1 MSLNKVL
8 LIGNVGKDPEVR
20 NLESG
25 AKTASFTL
33 ATSERYKDRSGETR
47 EMTEWHNIVAWR
59 GLADLAEN
67 YIRKG
72 SQIYVEGRIRSRS
85 YTDRDGNTRYITE
98 IQADA
103 IQLLG
108 RKSDNPASQNGGNY
122 GHQGGYGGNQGGYG
136 QQQGGY
142 APAQQPAPRPAAPA
156 PAPAPFVEEGDAG
169 DDLPF

>member
-33 ATSERYKDRSGETR
+33 ATSERYKDRSGETK

-67 YIRKG
+67 FIRKG

-85 YTDRDGNTRYITE
+85 YTDRDGNTKYITE
-98 IQADA
+98 IQADS

-108 RKSDNPASQNGGNY
+108 RKSDNPASQNTGNNN
-122 GHQGGYGGNQGGYG
+122 GHQGSYGGNQGGYS
-136 QQQGGY
+136 
-142 APAQQPAPRPAAPA
+142 APAPRPVSAAAPAPA
-156 PAPAPFVEEGDAG
+156 PAPAPFVDEGDAG

>member
-25 AKTASFTL
+25 AKTASFAL

-59 GLADLAEN
+59 GLADLAEK

-85 YTDRDGNTRYITE
+85 YTDRDGNTKYITE

-108 RKSDNPASQNGGNY
+108 RKSDNPATQNDGGNY
-122 GHQGGYGGNQGGYG
+122 GHQGGYGNQGSYGNQGGYS
-136 QQQGGY
+136 
-142 APAQQPAPRPAAPA
+142 APAHRPASAAA